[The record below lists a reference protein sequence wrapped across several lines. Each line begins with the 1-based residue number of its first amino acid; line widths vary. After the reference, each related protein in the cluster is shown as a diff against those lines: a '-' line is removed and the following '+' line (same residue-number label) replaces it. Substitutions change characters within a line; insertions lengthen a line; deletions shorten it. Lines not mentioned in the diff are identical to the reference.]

1 MIIKIILVPLLLWT
15 FCSVVTY
22 GIIRHLDPTEV
33 RGDEA
38 FSACVLF
45 FTWPL
50 FLMLLVGQLVFTV
63 LASLGEFVGGII
75 DSVLKSKGGRN
86 KWED

>member
-1 MIIKIILVPLLLWT
+1 MIIKIILVPLLLWA
-15 FCSVVTY
+15 FCSVIMY

-38 FSACVLF
+38 FCACVLF

-50 FLMLLVGQLVFTV
+50 FLISLVGRLVFTV

-75 DSVLKSKGGRN
+75 DSFWK
-86 KWED
+86 E